1 MRGANKLLMLL
12 LTKVILFD
20 CEKCKRYWSYEDY
33 QKHVIQGKCKN
44 DPTAT
49 NYVSQLNLGQPISSL
64 PTSNV

>member
-49 NYVSQLNLGQPISSL
+49 NYVS
-64 PTSNV
+64 